1 MVVTAEERCLGLKR
15 REKDKKRVA
24 ATAIDKARS
33 FKGFGRAALVAIL
46 VGSPAPSITPRS
58 LHTERERER
67 ERVIV
72 FW

>member
-15 REKDKKRVA
+15 REKDQKRAA

-33 FKGFGRAALVAIL
+33 FKGFGRAPLVAINL
-46 VGSPAPSITPRS
+46 WVLLLLQSHLDPFTQS
-58 LHTERERER
+58 ERER